1 MSSASDF
8 IIENGVLTKY
18 VGPGGDVTIPEGVTS
33 IGDGAFRCCESLK
46 SVTIPDSVTS
56 IGNGAF
62 GWCKSLTSIT
72 IPDSVTSIGNEAF
85 WGCGSLTSIT
95 LPDSVT
101 SIGGEAF
108 SGCSSLTSITLP
120 DGVTSIG
127 DKTFK
132 GCKKLADPEG
142 FVIVKGVLYD
152 YCGSSRKIVV
162 PDSVTSIGNGAFYIC
177 SRLTSITIPDGVTSI
192 GNWAFSGCSSLTS
205 ITLPDG
211 VTSIGNWTFSDCS
224 SLTSIAL
231 PDSVTSIG
239 DEAFADCK
247 SLTNVTFPENITA
260 IGDDLFG
267 ESCSKHIKIHYG
279 GKLYKKLPKEARDY
293 TMLAWLKGEATFSDA
308 QMKYIRAELYRK
320 RKNAIVLLK
329 CGGNGWECADINEL
343 KCLLPFP
350 HHIDG
355 FDPDSGEMLE
365 RLLSCGKEKLSELEE
380 YLECVNDGKHPA
392 MMSVLLA
399 HINRL
404 SDGKS
409 AAWLDSEELFTAP
422 DDSQT
427 LKKEWKFKKDNALGG
442 YKIMAY
448 LGKDPCPTMPETI
461 DSVPVVAI
469 GSEAFR
475 FLRIPT
481 GMHLPKTLK
490 VIGKHAFAES
500 NISELVIPDEVTA
513 LPALFLGCDYL
524 KRVVLPAKLEKLNPW
539 TFPPHTS
546 SAYSRYDGAAWAL
559 EEIDICNDNPHFAAC
574 DGVLID
580 REKGTILHFPA
591 KKTTFT
597 VPACVKKID
606 SGVFSFTDI
615 KDLKIHAEVLS
626 ISEAAFVGCVGLTL
640 HAPAGSYAE
649 SYAKE
654 HNIPFVAE

>member
-8 IIENGVLTKY
+8 VIKNGVLTKY
-18 VGPGGDVTIPEGVTS
+18 VGPGGDVTVPEGVTS
-33 IGDGAFRCCESLK
+33 IGDGAFRCCSR
-46 SVTIPDSVTS
+46 
-56 IGNGAF
+56 
-62 GWCKSLTSIT
+62 
-72 IPDSVTSIGNEAF
+72 
-85 WGCGSLTSIT
+85 LTSIT

-132 GCKKLADPEG
+132 ACKKLADPEG

-177 SRLTSITIPDGVTSI
+177 SRLTSITLPDGVTSI
-192 GNWAFSGCSSLTS
+192 GNWAFSDCSSLTS
-205 ITLPDG
+205 IT
-211 VTSIGNWTFSDCS
+211 I
-224 SLTSIAL
+224 
-231 PDSVTSIG
+231 PDSVMSIG
-239 DEAFADCK
+239 ECAFSGCE
-247 SLTNVTFPENITA
+247 SLTNVTLPENITA
-260 IGDDLFG
+260 IGGDLFG

-365 RLLSCGKEKLSELEE
+365 QLLSCGKEKLSELEE
-380 YLECVNDGKHPA
+380 YLECVNDGKPPA

-469 GSEAFR
+469 SSEAFR

-500 NISELVIPDEVTA
+500 NITELVIPDEVTA

-597 VPACVKKID
+597 VPACVKKIGSD
-606 SGVFSFTDI
+606 VFSFTDI

>member
-8 IIENGVLTKY
+8 VIKNGVLTKY
-18 VGPGGDVTIPEGVTS
+18 VGPGGDVTVPEGVTS
-33 IGDGAFRCCESLK
+33 IGDGAFRCCSR
-46 SVTIPDSVTS
+46 
-56 IGNGAF
+56 
-62 GWCKSLTSIT
+62 
-72 IPDSVTSIGNEAF
+72 
-85 WGCGSLTSIT
+85 LTSIT

-177 SRLTSITIPDGVTSI
+177 SRLTSITLPDGVTSI
-192 GNWAFSGCSSLTS
+192 GNWAFSDCSSLTS
-205 ITLPDG
+205 IT
-211 VTSIGNWTFSDCS
+211 I
-224 SLTSIAL
+224 
-231 PDSVTSIG
+231 PDSVMSIG
-239 DEAFADCK
+239 ECAFSGCE
-247 SLTNVTFPENITA
+247 SLTNVTLPENITA
-260 IGDDLFG
+260 IGGDLFG

-469 GSEAFR
+469 SSEAFR

-500 NISELVIPDEVTA
+500 NITELVIPDEVTA

-597 VPACVKKID
+597 VPACVKKIGSD
-606 SGVFSFTDI
+606 VFSFTDI

>member
-8 IIENGVLTKY
+8 VIKNGVLTKY
-18 VGPGGDVTIPEGVTS
+18 VGPGGDVTVPEGVTS
-33 IGDGAFRCCESLK
+33 IGDGAFRCCSR
-46 SVTIPDSVTS
+46 
-56 IGNGAF
+56 
-62 GWCKSLTSIT
+62 
-72 IPDSVTSIGNEAF
+72 
-85 WGCGSLTSIT
+85 LTSIT

-177 SRLTSITIPDGVTSI
+177 SRLTSITLPDGVTSI
-192 GNWAFSGCSSLTS
+192 GNWAFSDCSSLTS
-205 ITLPDG
+205 IT
-211 VTSIGNWTFSDCS
+211 I
-224 SLTSIAL
+224 
-231 PDSVTSIG
+231 PDSVMSIG
-239 DEAFADCK
+239 ECAFSGCE
-247 SLTNVTFPENITA
+247 SLTNVTLPENITA
-260 IGDDLFG
+260 IGGDLFG

-365 RLLSCGKEKLSELEE
+365 QLLSCGKEKLSELEE

-469 GSEAFR
+469 SSEAFR

-500 NISELVIPDEVTA
+500 NITELVIPDEVTA

-597 VPACVKKID
+597 VPACVKKIGSD
-606 SGVFSFTDI
+606 VFSFTDI

>member
-1 MSSASDF
+1 MSNASDF
-8 IIENGVLTKY
+8 VIKNGVLTKY
-18 VGPGGDVTIPEGVTS
+18 VGPGGDVTVPEGVTS
-33 IGDGAFRCCESLK
+33 IGNGVFSYCSHLASITL
-46 SVTIPDSVTS
+46 PDSVTS
-56 IGNGAF
+56 IGNWAF
-62 GWCKSLTSIT
+62 EKCSSLTSIT
-72 IPDSVTSIGNEAF
+72 IPDSVTSIGNRAF
-85 WGCGSLTSIT
+85 R
-95 LPDSVT
+95 
-101 SIGGEAF
+101 
-108 SGCSSLTSITLP
+108 
-120 DGVTSIG
+120 
-127 DKTFK
+127 
-132 GCKKLADPEG
+132 GCKGLADTEE

-152 YCGSSRKIVV
+152 YFGESTEVV
-162 PDSVTSIGNGAFYIC
+162 IPDSVTSIGDEAVEFCKN
-177 SRLTSITIPDGVTSI
+177 LTSITIPNSVTSI
-192 GNWAFSGCSSLTS
+192 GKRAFYNCSSLTS
-205 ITLPDG
+205 ITL
-211 VTSIGNWTFSDCS
+211 S
-224 SLTSIAL
+224 
-231 PDSVTSIG
+231 DSVTSIG

-247 SLTNVTFPENITA
+247 SLTNVTLPENITA

-320 RKNAIVLLK
+320 RKKAIVLLK
-329 CGGNGWECADINEL
+329 CGGNGWEFADINEL
-343 KCLLPFP
+343 DCLLAFP

-442 YKIMAY
+442 YKITAY

-469 GSEAFR
+469 SSEAFR
-475 FLRIPT
+475 YLRILT

-490 VIGKHAFAES
+490 VIGKHAFADS
-500 NISELVIPDEVTA
+500 SITELVIPDEVTA
-513 LPALFLGCDYL
+513 LPVLFLGCDYL

-539 TFPPHTS
+539 TFPSHIS

-559 EEIDICNDNPHFAAC
+559 EEIDICNENPHFAAY
-574 DGVLID
+574 DGALID
-580 REKGTILHFPA
+580 REKGVILHFPA
-591 KKTTFT
+591 KKTTFA

>member
-1 MSSASDF
+1 M
-8 IIENGVLTKY
+8 
-18 VGPGGDVTIPEGVTS
+18 S
-33 IGDGAFRCCESLK
+33 IGEC
-46 SVTIPDSVTS
+46 
-56 IGNGAF
+56 
-62 GWCKSLTSIT
+62 
-72 IPDSVTSIGNEAF
+72 
-85 WGCGSLTSIT
+85 
-95 LPDSVT
+95 
-101 SIGGEAF
+101 AF
-108 SGCSSLTSITLP
+108 SGC
-120 DGVTSIG
+120 
-127 DKTFK
+127 
-132 GCKKLADPEG
+132 E
-142 FVIVKGVLYD
+142 
-152 YCGSSRKIVV
+152 
-162 PDSVTSIGNGAFYIC
+162 
-177 SRLTSITIPDGVTSI
+177 
-192 GNWAFSGCSSLTS
+192 
-205 ITLPDG
+205 
-211 VTSIGNWTFSDCS
+211 
-224 SLTSIAL
+224 
-231 PDSVTSIG
+231 
-239 DEAFADCK
+239 
-247 SLTNVTFPENITA
+247 SLTNVTLPENITA
-260 IGDDLFG
+260 IGGDLFG

-279 GKLYKKLPKEARDY
+279 AKLYKKLPKEARDY

-469 GSEAFR
+469 SSEAFR

-500 NISELVIPDEVTA
+500 NITELVIPDEVTA

-597 VPACVKKID
+597 VPACVKKIGSD
-606 SGVFSFTDI
+606 VFSFTDI

>member
-1 MSSASDF
+1 MSNTGEF

-18 VGPGGDVTIPEGVTS
+18 VGSGGDVTVPEGVTSIGTEAFCWCDGLTNITIPNSVTS
-33 IGDGAFRCCESLK
+33 IGDGAFEYCSGLT
-46 SVTIPDSVTS
+46 SITIPNSVTS
-56 IGNGAF
+56 IGNRAF
-62 GWCKSLTSIT
+62 RGCKGLADTEEFVIVKGVLYDYLGESAEVVV
-72 IPDSVTSIGNEAF
+72 PNSVTSIGGCAF
-85 WGCGSLTSIT
+85 SDCSNLTSIT

-101 SIGGEAF
+101 SIG
-108 SGCSSLTSITLP
+108 
-120 DGVTSIG
+120 
-127 DKTFK
+127 
-132 GCKKLADPEG
+132 
-142 FVIVKGVLYD
+142 
-152 YCGSSRKIVV
+152 
-162 PDSVTSIGNGAFYIC
+162 
-177 SRLTSITIPDGVTSI
+177 
-192 GNWAFSGCSSLTS
+192 
-205 ITLPDG
+205 
-211 VTSIGNWTFSDCS
+211 
-224 SLTSIAL
+224 
-231 PDSVTSIG
+231 
-239 DEAFADCK
+239 DEAFANCK
-247 SLTNVTFPENITA
+247 SLMNVTFPENITA
-260 IGDDLFG
+260 IGDKLFG
-267 ESCSKHIKIHYG
+267 ESCSKRIKIHYG
-279 GKLYKKLPKEARDY
+279 GKLYKKLPKDARDY
-293 TMLAWLKGEATFSDA
+293 TMLAWLKGEATFSDT
-308 QMKYIRAELYRK
+308 QMKDIRAELYRK

-365 RLLSCGKEKLSELEE
+365 RLLSCGNEKLSELEE
-380 YLECVNDGKHPA
+380 YLECINDGKPPA

-409 AAWLDSEELFTAP
+409 AAWLNSEELFAAS

-469 GSEAFR
+469 SSEAFR

-500 NISELVIPDEVTA
+500 NITELVIPDEVNA
-513 LPALFLGCDYL
+513 LPALFLGCNSL

-559 EEIDICNDNPHFAAC
+559 EEIDICDDNPHFAAY

-597 VPACVKKID
+597 VPACVEKIGSD
-606 SGVFSFTDI
+606 VFAFTDI
-615 KDLKIHAEVLS
+615 KDLKLHAEVLS
-626 ISEAAFVGCVGLTL
+626 ISEVAFVGCVGLTL

>member
-1 MSSASDF
+1 MSPRRASTTAVLPSYLDVVGTLHVGDGSALRVIERDTQLVGDDAEAFGARCREGHGVAVQLRLHIIVEPPCAVLVVPTTLAVLKQLHAALHCDALHKGGRFRSRGAAGGSHVRRARVIRGEVVRYRTGIVRLGVLPAEVALLGEKDALHRAAASSSAQC
-8 IIENGVLTKY
+8 
-18 VGPGGDVTIPEGVTS
+18 TS
-33 IGDGAFRCCESLK
+33 PCC
-46 SVTIPDSVTS
+46 P
-56 IGNGAF
+56 
-62 GWCKSLTSIT
+62 
-72 IPDSVTSIGNEAF
+72 
-85 WGCGSLTSIT
+85 
-95 LPDSVT
+95 
-101 SIGGEAF
+101 
-108 SGCSSLTSITLP
+108 
-120 DGVTSIG
+120 
-127 DKTFK
+127 
-132 GCKKLADPEG
+132 
-142 FVIVKGVLYD
+142 VI
-152 YCGSSRKIVV
+152 RK
-162 PDSVTSIGNGAFYIC
+162 PYHKMAK
-177 SRLTSITIPDGVTSI
+177 
-192 GNWAFSGCSSLTS
+192 
-205 ITLPDG
+205 
-211 VTSIGNWTFSDCS
+211 
-224 SLTSIAL
+224 
-231 PDSVTSIG
+231 
-239 DEAFADCK
+239 E
-247 SLTNVTFPENITA
+247 A
-260 IGDDLFG
+260 IGSQG
-267 ESCSKHIKIHYG
+267 IYVKSQKPPPPRRK
-279 GKLYKKLPKEARDY
+279 RR
-293 TMLAWLKGEATFSDA
+293 GEATFSDA

-329 CGGNGWECADINEL
+329 CGGDGWECADINEL

-469 GSEAFR
+469 SSEAFR

-500 NISELVIPDEVTA
+500 NITEIVIPDEVTA
-513 LPALFLGCDYL
+513 LPALFLGCDRL

-597 VPACVKKID
+597 VPACVKKIGSD
-606 SGVFSFTDI
+606 VFAFTDI
-615 KDLKIHAEVLS
+615 KDLKLHAEVLS
-626 ISEAAFVGCVGLTL
+626 ISEVAFVGCVGLTL

>member
-8 IIENGVLTKY
+8 VIKNGVLTKY
-18 VGPGGDVTIPEGVTS
+18 VGPGGDVTVPEGVTS
-33 IGDGAFRCCESLK
+33 IGDGAFRCCSR
-46 SVTIPDSVTS
+46 
-56 IGNGAF
+56 
-62 GWCKSLTSIT
+62 
-72 IPDSVTSIGNEAF
+72 
-85 WGCGSLTSIT
+85 LTSIT

-177 SRLTSITIPDGVTSI
+177 SRLTSITLPDGVTSI
-192 GNWAFSGCSSLTS
+192 GNWAFSDCSSLTS
-205 ITLPDG
+205 IT
-211 VTSIGNWTFSDCS
+211 
-224 SLTSIAL
+224 L

-247 SLTNVTFPENITA
+247 SLTNVTLPENITA

-293 TMLAWLKGEATFSDA
+293 TMLAWLKGEATFSDT

-343 KCLLPFP
+343 KRLLPFP

-404 SDGKS
+404 SDEKS

-469 GSEAFR
+469 SSEAFR
-475 FLRIPT
+475 YLRSLT

-490 VIGKHAFAES
+490 IIGKHAFADS
-500 NISELVIPDEVTA
+500 SITELVIPDEVTA
-513 LPALFLGCDYL
+513 LPVLFLGCDYL

-597 VPACVKKID
+597 VPACVKKIGSD
-606 SGVFSFTDI
+606 VFSFTDI

>member
-8 IIENGVLTKY
+8 IIENGVLKKY

-33 IGDGAFRCCESLK
+33 IGDSAFYGCEKL
-46 SVTIPDSVTS
+46 TGITLPDSVTS

-85 WGCGSLTSIT
+85 WGCGSLTSITLPDSVTSIGDGAFRCCSSLTSIT

-192 GNWAFSGCSSLTS
+192 G
-205 ITLPDG
+205 DK
-211 VTSIGNWTFSDCS
+211 
-224 SLTSIAL
+224 
-231 PDSVTSIG
+231 
-239 DEAFADCK
+239 AFADCK

-409 AAWLDSEELFTAP
+409 AAWLDSEELFTTP

-448 LGKDPCPTMPETI
+448 LGKGPCPTMPETI

-469 GSEAFR
+469 SSEAFR

-500 NISELVIPDEVTA
+500 NITELVIPDEVTA
-513 LPALFLGCDYL
+513 LPALFLGCNSL

-597 VPACVKKID
+597 VPACVKKIGSD
-606 SGVFSFTDI
+606 VFAFTDI
-615 KDLKIHAEVLS
+615 KDLKLHAEVLS
-626 ISEAAFVGCVGLTL
+626 ISEVAFVGCVGLTL

>member
-1 MSSASDF
+1 M
-8 IIENGVLTKY
+8 
-18 VGPGGDVTIPEGVTS
+18 
-33 IGDGAFRCCESLK
+33 
-46 SVTIPDSVTS
+46 
-56 IGNGAF
+56 
-62 GWCKSLTSIT
+62 
-72 IPDSVTSIGNEAF
+72 
-85 WGCGSLTSIT
+85 
-95 LPDSVT
+95 
-101 SIGGEAF
+101 
-108 SGCSSLTSITLP
+108 
-120 DGVTSIG
+120 
-127 DKTFK
+127 
-132 GCKKLADPEG
+132 
-142 FVIVKGVLYD
+142 
-152 YCGSSRKIVV
+152 
-162 PDSVTSIGNGAFYIC
+162 TSIGNGAFYIC
-177 SRLTSITIPDGVTSI
+177 SSLTSITIPDGVTSI

-205 ITLPDG
+205 ITIPDG
-211 VTSIGNWTFSDCS
+211 VTSIGNWAFSDCS

-239 DEAFADCK
+239 ECAFSGCE
-247 SLTNVTFPENITA
+247 SLTNVTLPENITA

-293 TMLAWLKGEATFSDA
+293 TMLAWLKGEATFSDT

-320 RKNAIVLLK
+320 RKNAIILLK

-343 KCLLPFP
+343 KRLLPFP

-469 GSEAFR
+469 SSEAFR

-500 NISELVIPDEVTA
+500 NITELVIPDEVTA
-513 LPALFLGCDYL
+513 LPALFLGCDRL

-597 VPACVKKID
+597 VPACVKKIGSD
-606 SGVFSFTDI
+606 VFAFTDI
-615 KDLKIHAEVLS
+615 KDLKLHAEVLS

>member
-1 MSSASDF
+1 MSNVNGF
-8 IIENGVLTKY
+8 KIENGVLVKY
-18 VGPGGDVTIPEGVTS
+18 TGKDKDVV
-33 IGDGAFRCCESLK
+33 
-46 SVTIPDSVTS
+46 IPDSVTS
-56 IGNGAF
+56 IGDKAFYECSSLTSITIPDGVTSIGYGAF
-62 GWCKSLTSIT
+62 EWCHSLTSIT
-72 IPDSVTSIGNEAF
+72 IPDSVTSIGKEAF
-85 WGCGSLTSIT
+85 WGCNSLKRITIPKGVTNIEERAFEFCKNLTSIT

-101 SIGGEAF
+101 SIGDSAF
-108 SGCSSLTSITLP
+108 SDCSSLTSITLP

-127 DKTFK
+127 DK
-132 GCKKLADPEG
+132 
-142 FVIVKGVLYD
+142 
-152 YCGSSRKIVV
+152 
-162 PDSVTSIGNGAFYIC
+162 
-177 SRLTSITIPDGVTSI
+177 
-192 GNWAFSGCSSLTS
+192 
-205 ITLPDG
+205 
-211 VTSIGNWTFSDCS
+211 
-224 SLTSIAL
+224 
-231 PDSVTSIG
+231 
-239 DEAFADCK
+239 AFADCK

-329 CGGNGWECADINEL
+329 CGGDGWECADINEL

-469 GSEAFR
+469 SSEAFR

-500 NISELVIPDEVTA
+500 NITEIVIPDEVTA
-513 LPALFLGCDYL
+513 LPALFLGCNSL

-597 VPACVKKID
+597 VPACVKKIGSD
-606 SGVFSFTDI
+606 VFAFTNI

>member
-8 IIENGVLTKY
+8 VIKNGVLTKY
-18 VGPGGDVTIPEGVTS
+18 VGPGGDVTVPEGVTS
-33 IGDGAFRCCESLK
+33 IGDGAFRCCSR
-46 SVTIPDSVTS
+46 
-56 IGNGAF
+56 
-62 GWCKSLTSIT
+62 
-72 IPDSVTSIGNEAF
+72 
-85 WGCGSLTSIT
+85 LTSIT

-177 SRLTSITIPDGVTSI
+177 SRLTSSTLPDGVTSI
-192 GNWAFSGCSSLTS
+192 GNWAFSDCSSLTS
-205 ITLPDG
+205 IT
-211 VTSIGNWTFSDCS
+211 I
-224 SLTSIAL
+224 
-231 PDSVTSIG
+231 PDSVMSIG
-239 DEAFADCK
+239 ECAFSGCE
-247 SLTNVTFPENITA
+247 SLTNVTLPENITA
-260 IGDDLFG
+260 IGGDLFG

-320 RKNAIVLLK
+320 RKNTIVLLK

-469 GSEAFR
+469 SSEAFR

-500 NISELVIPDEVTA
+500 NITELVIPDEVTA

-597 VPACVKKID
+597 VPACVKKIGSD
-606 SGVFSFTDI
+606 VFSFTDI

>member
-8 IIENGVLTKY
+8 VIKNGVLTKY
-18 VGPGGDVTIPEGVTS
+18 VGPGGDVTVPEGVTS
-33 IGDGAFRCCESLK
+33 IGDSAFRCCSR
-46 SVTIPDSVTS
+46 
-56 IGNGAF
+56 
-62 GWCKSLTSIT
+62 
-72 IPDSVTSIGNEAF
+72 
-85 WGCGSLTSIT
+85 LTSIT

-177 SRLTSITIPDGVTSI
+177 SRLTSITLPDGVTSI
-192 GNWAFSGCSSLTS
+192 GNWAFSDCSSLTS
-205 ITLPDG
+205 IT
-211 VTSIGNWTFSDCS
+211 I
-224 SLTSIAL
+224 
-231 PDSVTSIG
+231 PDSVMSIG
-239 DEAFADCK
+239 ECAFSGCE
-247 SLTNVTFPENITA
+247 SLTNVTLPENITA
-260 IGDDLFG
+260 IGGDLFG

-469 GSEAFR
+469 SSEAFR

-500 NISELVIPDEVTA
+500 NITELVIPDEVTA

-597 VPACVKKID
+597 VPACVKKIGSD
-606 SGVFSFTDI
+606 VFSFTDI

>member
-8 IIENGVLTKY
+8 VIKNGVLTKY
-18 VGPGGDVTIPEGVTS
+18 VGPGGDVTVPEGVTS
-33 IGDGAFRCCESLK
+33 IGDGAFRCCSR
-46 SVTIPDSVTS
+46 
-56 IGNGAF
+56 
-62 GWCKSLTSIT
+62 
-72 IPDSVTSIGNEAF
+72 
-85 WGCGSLTSIT
+85 LTSIT

-162 PDSVTSIGNGAFYIC
+162 PD
-177 SRLTSITIPDGVTSI
+177 GVTSI
-192 GNWAFSGCSSLTS
+192 GNWAFSDCSSLTS
-205 ITLPDG
+205 IT
-211 VTSIGNWTFSDCS
+211 I
-224 SLTSIAL
+224 
-231 PDSVTSIG
+231 PDSVMSIG
-239 DEAFADCK
+239 ECAFSGCE
-247 SLTNVTFPENITA
+247 SLTNVTLPENITA
-260 IGDDLFG
+260 IGGDLFG

-469 GSEAFR
+469 SSEAFR

-500 NISELVIPDEVTA
+500 NITELVIPDEVTA

-597 VPACVKKID
+597 VPACVKKIGSD
-606 SGVFSFTDI
+606 VFSFTDI